1 MAAAA
6 GRRQSGGTASRA
18 PRKTAMQP
26 ATPLGTVIV
35 AILSHTPGYVWA
47 ILAALVVLGSLQLR
61 QQRMS
66 RNRLLIAPIAM
77 GALSLWSATT
87 ALGVRPT
94 VALAWLLGMGAAW
107 LANRALRWPR
117 AIAGDGDAFVTAG
130 SPWPLALMLAIFALR
145 YAVAVSLVFHPEWRA
160 DPAFAAP
167 MALLYGAL
175 SGMFTARAVRILTS
189 GLGPRRVAAR
199 DDVATA

>member
-1 MAAAA
+1 MHPQPSLAAVF
-6 GRRQSGGTASRA
+6 GG
-18 PRKTAMQP
+18 
-26 ATPLGTVIV
+26 
-35 AILSHTPGYVWA
+35 ILSHTPTYVWA
-47 ILAALVVLGSLQLR
+47 ILAALIVLGSRQLR

-66 RNRLLIAPIAM
+66 RTRLLIAPVAM
-77 GALSLWSATT
+77 GLLSLWSAST
-87 ALGVRPT
+87 AFGARPAI
-94 VALAWLLGMGAAW
+94 VVAWLLGMVAAW

-117 AIAGDGDAFVTAG
+117 NVRSEGDAFVVAG
-130 SPWPLALMLAIFALR
+130 SPWPLVLMLAIFVLR

-160 DPAFAAP
+160 DPGFAAP

-189 GLGPRRVAAR
+189 GPGPRRVSAR

>member
-1 MAAAA
+1 M
-6 GRRQSGGTASRA
+6 RHEPTLS
-18 PRKTAMQP
+18 
-26 ATPLGTVIV
+26 TVIV

-61 QQRMS
+61 RQRMS
-66 RNRLLIAPIAM
+66 RTRLLIAPTAM
-77 GALSLWSATT
+77 AALSLWSATS
-87 ALGVRPT
+87 AFGARPA
-94 VALAWLLGMGAAW
+94 VALAWLLGIGAAW

-117 AIAGDGDAFVTAG
+117 DVGHDGDAFVVAG

-160 DPAFAAP
+160 DPVFAAP
-167 MALLYGAL
+167 MAVLYGAL

-189 GLGPRRVAAR
+189 GPGPRRAAAR
-199 DDVATA
+199 DGVATA

>member
-1 MAAAA
+1 MP
-6 GRRQSGGTASRA
+6 S
-18 PRKTAMQP
+18 QP
-26 ATPLGTVIV
+26 SLSTVIV

-47 ILAALVVLGSLQLR
+47 ILAALVVLGSVQLR
-61 QQRMS
+61 RQRMS
-66 RNRLLIAPIAM
+66 RTRLLIAPVTM
-77 GALSLWSATT
+77 GALSLWSAT
-87 ALGVRPT
+87 AAFGARPA

-117 AIAGDGDAFVTAG
+117 EIASDGDAVVVAG
-130 SPWPLALMLAIFALR
+130 SPWPLALMLTIFALR

-160 DPAFAAP
+160 DPVFAAP

-175 SGMFTARAVRILTS
+175 SGMFAARAVRILTS

>member
-1 MAAAA
+1 MHPEA
-6 GRRQSGGTASRA
+6 
-18 PRKTAMQP
+18 
-26 ATPLGTVIV
+26 PLGTVIV

-47 ILAALVVLGSLQLR
+47 ILAALVLLGSLQLR
-61 QQRMS
+61 RQRMS
-66 RNRLLIAPIAM
+66 RMRLLIAPVAM
-77 GALSLWSATT
+77 GALSLWSVTT
-87 ALGVRPT
+87 AFGTKPAVI
-94 VALAWLLGMGAAW
+94 AAWLLGIGAAW

-117 AIAGDGDAFVTAG
+117 DVRSDGDAFVVAG

-160 DPAFAAP
+160 DPVFAAP

-189 GLGPRRVAAR
+189 GPEVRRVAAR

>member
-1 MAAAA
+1 MHPDP
-6 GRRQSGGTASRA
+6 SI
-18 PRKTAMQP
+18 
-26 ATPLGTVIV
+26 GTVIA

-61 QQRMS
+61 RQRIS
-66 RNRLLIAPIAM
+66 RTRLLIAPVAM
-77 GALSLWSATT
+77 GLLSLWSAST
-87 ALGVRPT
+87 AFGVRPA
-94 VALAWLLGMGAAW
+94 VALAWVLGMAAAW
-107 LANRALRWPR
+107 LANRTLRWPR
-117 AIAGDGDAFVTAG
+117 EIGGDGDAFVVAG

-189 GLGPRRVAAR
+189 GPGRRRVTAR
-199 DDVATA
+199 DSVATA

>member
-1 MAAAA
+1 MHPEA
-6 GRRQSGGTASRA
+6 
-18 PRKTAMQP
+18 
-26 ATPLGTVIV
+26 PLGTVIV

-47 ILAALVVLGSLQLR
+47 ILAALVLVGSLQLR
-61 QQRMS
+61 RQRMS
-66 RNRLLIAPIAM
+66 RARLLIAPLAM
-77 GALSLWSATT
+77 GALSLWSAT
-87 ALGVRPT
+87 AAFGARPA
-94 VALAWLLGMGAAW
+94 VALAWLLGMGTAW

-117 AIAGDGDAFVTAG
+117 DVGSDGDAFVVAG

-160 DPAFAAP
+160 DPVFAAS

-189 GLGPRRVAAR
+189 GPRRVRAVAR

>member
-1 MAAAA
+1 MHP
-6 GRRQSGGTASRA
+6 A
-18 PRKTAMQP
+18 P
-26 ATPLGTVIV
+26 PLGTVIV

-117 AIAGDGDAFVTAG
+117 DIASDGDAFVVAG
-130 SPWPLALMLAIFALR
+130 SPWPLVLMLAIFALR

-160 DPAFAAP
+160 DPVFAAP
-167 MALLYGAL
+167 MAVLYGAL

-189 GLGPRRVAAR
+189 GLGLRRVAAR

>member
-1 MAAAA
+1 M
-6 GRRQSGGTASRA
+6 QS
-18 PRKTAMQP
+18 QP
-26 ATPLGTVIV
+26 PLSTVIV

-47 ILAALVVLGSLQLR
+47 ILAALVLLGSLQLR
-61 QQRMS
+61 RQRMS
-66 RNRLLIAPIAM
+66 RGRLLVAPVAM
-77 GALSLWSATT
+77 AALSLWSVAT
-87 ALGVRPT
+87 AFGAKP
-94 VALAWLLGMGAAW
+94 AIIAAWLLGMGAAW

-117 AIAGDGDAFVTAG
+117 DVGHDGDAFVVAG

-160 DPAFAAP
+160 DPFFAAP
-167 MALLYGAL
+167 MALLYGVL